1 MRDKEPLCIYEM
13 SVNGRLYYCSGK
25 ENWSSVRKGSSVD
38 SEKIEKGAIKV
49 YLIYY
54 IGS

>member
-1 MRDKEPLCIYEM
+1 MRDKESLGIYEM

-25 ENWSSVRKGSSVD
+25 ENWGSVREGSSVD

-49 YLIYY
+49 YLIY
-54 IGS
+54 SMES

>member
-1 MRDKEPLCIYEM
+1 MRDKESLCIYEM

-25 ENWSSVRKGSSVD
+25 ENWSSIREGSSVD

-54 IGS
+54 VES

>member
-1 MRDKEPLCIYEM
+1 M

-25 ENWSSVRKGSSVD
+25 ENWSSVREGSSVA
-38 SEKIEKGAIKV
+38 SEKIEKGAIKA

-54 IGS
+54 IKS